1 MLCYKDHLKDDPYKC
16 FAFFGE
22 VCLRQAKEASLITI
36 LSLYTFITLLF
47 LVLVSFSVLCSNF
60 AGNYKTNKKTPISL
74 IGRQH
79 SGVRHSS
86 CAESVSTGM
95 KKATTWDERG
105 VAQKYE
111 PVLSSCEGDFKYAAR
126 IKTLA
131 ETERL
136 FDELTQEKQQAKIIF
151 IFKL

>member
-1 MLCYKDHLKDDPYKC
+1 M
-16 FAFFGE
+16 
-22 VCLRQAKEASLITI
+22 
-36 LSLYTFITLLF
+36 
-47 LVLVSFSVLCSNF
+47 
-60 AGNYKTNKKTPISL
+60 L

-86 CAESVSTGM
+86 CAESVNTGM
-95 KKATTWDERG
+95 KKAAAWDERSI
-105 VAQKYE
+105 AQKYE
-111 PVLSSCEGDFKYAAR
+111 PVLSPCEGDFKYAAR

-151 IFKL
+151 ILSCDET